1 MRLPGRPRKYHSEEE
16 RREAVRV
23 LDRARYAMGRHK
35 AYPKDPEKATARQ
48 ILNRAVRRGEIVK
61 PAVCS
66 QCNRGG
72 DYSRIEAHHDDYSR
86 PLDVVWLCA
95 VCHRRKHNQEVAA

>member
-1 MRLPGRPRKYHSEEE
+1 MRRTGRPRKYNSEEE

-61 PAVCS
+61 PSVCS
-66 QCNRGG
+66 QCYRGG
-72 DYSRIEAHHDDYSR
+72 EYSRIEGHHDDYSR
-86 PLDVVWLCA
+86 PLEVVWLCA
-95 VCHRRKHNQEVAA
+95 VCHRRKHTQESAA